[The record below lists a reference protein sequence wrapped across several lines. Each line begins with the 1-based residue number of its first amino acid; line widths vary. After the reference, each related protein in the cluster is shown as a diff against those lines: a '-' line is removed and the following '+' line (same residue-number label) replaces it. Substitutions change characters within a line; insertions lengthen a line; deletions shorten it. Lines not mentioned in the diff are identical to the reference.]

1 MKNFKLIHGDA
12 LLELKKL
19 SSNSFDLILSDPPYN
34 SGGNTLSAVQI
45 APSKKYLEKEKDV
58 RKRDA
63 YAEIMGDQQS
73 LFSFQEWYL
82 AWLNEAY
89 RVMKSGGTLLL
100 FCDWRS
106 LPAVSSWGQW
116 ANFLYKGIVVW
127 NKKSARP
134 LMYRFKHQAEYVTF
148 FTKDKFEPNK
158 NAGALPG
165 VFEYAAPSPK
175 NKKAMTEKPVDL
187 LVDLLQICKPGSKVL
202 DPFMGSGSTLEACL
216 RCDLDCVGIEKSL
229 DYYLI
234 AQERIGKFFE
244 QE

>member
-116 ANFLYKGIVVW
+116 ANFLYKGIVFGT
-127 NKKSARP
+127 KSQ
-134 LMYRFKHQAEYVTF
+134 H
-148 FTKDKFEPNK
+148 
-158 NAGALPG
+158 
-165 VFEYAAPSPK
+165 
-175 NKKAMTEKPVDL
+175 
-187 LVDLLQICKPGSKVL
+187 VL
-202 DPFMGSGSTLEACL
+202 
-216 RCDLDCVGIEKSL
+216 
-229 DYYLI
+229 
-234 AQERIGKFFE
+234 
-244 QE
+244 